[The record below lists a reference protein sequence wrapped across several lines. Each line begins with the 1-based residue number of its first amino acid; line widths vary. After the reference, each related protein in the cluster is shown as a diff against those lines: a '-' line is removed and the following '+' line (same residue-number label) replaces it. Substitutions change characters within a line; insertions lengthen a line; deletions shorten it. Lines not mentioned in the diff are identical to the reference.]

1 MSRQYGPAAEIA
13 YEEGHLSFRTGHFD
27 MDMIKQAITHSRR
40 DTVYDSLHLQ
50 PLVMHSGAWL
60 SLRLQQLQG
69 WNQGLFSLDGGT
81 LVIHPAAVDTVT
93 MLPIDIRS
101 HGGSLIFTAAENA
114 SGTLLVHLLRSSNAH
129 APVQLVFQGC
139 ALQFAHYD
147 PMTDITLVGLMPEY
161 ELPHGWIAVRLDGNP
176 WQIDNAVNLPGIG
189 KPVLRREWPADECET
204 VTLTLPG

>member
-101 HGGSLIFTAAENA
+101 HGGSLPDLHCGGECIRYPA
-114 SGTLLVHLLRSSNAH
+114 RSSA
-129 APVQLVFQGC
+129 AFQQRPC
-139 ALQFAHYD
+139 ARATCLSGMCA
-147 PMTDITLVGLMPEY
+147 T
-161 ELPHGWIAVRLDGNP
+161 VRPL
-176 WQIDNAVNLPGIG
+176 
-189 KPVLRREWPADECET
+189 
-204 VTLTLPG
+204 